1 MNKKNIILTGG
12 SGFIGSHTYLELIN
26 NYNVIIIDNLLNSNI
41 KVIDKLKQ
49 LTKSESSAVIFY
61 QEDLLDKP
69 KIDHIFNIH
78 KPYAV
83 IHFAG
88 FKAVGESVKKP
99 LYYYQNNLI
108 STLNL
113 LEVMEKYNCYNLIFS
128 SSCTVYGNQ
137 TSPLFE
143 ELEIGKGITNP
154 YGQTKYIIECILKDM
169 CVSNKNW
176 NIISLRYFNPVGG
189 HSSGLIGEDPNDIPN
204 NLMPIILKVATN
216 NNTEYNLGS
225 NYDKLNIFG
234 NDYNTRDGSCIR
246 DYIHVVDLA
255 KGHVKALHKLI
266 EFTEITKFKGY
277 NVYNLGTGN
286 GISVLEMITVFMKV
300 NNVNIPYIITDRR
313 SGDLPITYC
322 DPIKSEKE
330 LGWKAELTL
339 EDICKDSWR
348 FQLNNNN

>member
-1 MNKKNIILTGG
+1 MDKQNIILTGG
-12 SGFIGSHTYLELIN
+12 LGFIGSHTYLELIN
-26 NYNVIIIDNLLNSNI
+26 DYNIIIIDNLCNSNI
-41 KVIDKLKQ
+41 KVLDKLQQISNSK
-49 LTKSESSAVIFY
+49 LSDIIFY
-61 QEDLLDKP
+61 QVNLLDKQ

-88 FKAVGESVKKP
+88 FKAVGESVQKP

-113 LEVMEKYNCYNLIFS
+113 LEVMEKYNCFNLIFS

-137 TSPLFE
+137 KSPLLE
-143 ELEIGKGITNP
+143 DYEIGKNITNP
-154 YGQTKYIIECILKDM
+154 YGQTKFMIETILQDM
-169 CVSNKNW
+169 CIANNKW
-176 NIISLRYFNPVGG
+176 NIISLRYFNPVGA
-189 HSSGLIGEDPNDIPN
+189 HHSGLIGEDPKNIPN
-204 NLMPIILKVATN
+204 NLMPFILKVAIN

-255 KGHVKALHKLI
+255 KGHVKALHKLS
-266 EFTEITKFKGY
+266 KLNGY

-286 GISVLEMITVFMKV
+286 GISVLEMVNTFMKV
-300 NNVNIPYIITDRR
+300 NNVNIPYKITCRR
-313 SGDLPITYC
+313 LGDLPITYC
-322 DPIKSEKE
+322 NPIKSEKE
-330 LGWKAELTL
+330 LGVESR
-339 EDICKDSWR
+339 INIR
-348 FQLNNNN
+348 RYM